1 MARKFLTWFALLL
14 TISVGVMFYLILKDP
29 QMRELKNLR
38 VESTPERIARGEYLA
53 NNLLSCGHCH
63 TQRDH
68 DDYSL
73 PAVGP
78 AFAGGDC
85 LDETGGFPGKMCMP
99 NITSDAETGIGAW
112 TDDELLRAIRE
123 GISRDGIALFPLM
136 PFAAYRQLPDE
147 DVYALIAYLRT
158 IPAVSRSTP
167 ATVVNFPMSVIV
179 RQIPT
184 PLEELVPPISRDDEA
199 AYGAH
204 LATIASCVGCHSED
218 VDDLAGGQGF
228 PLPSAPVT
236 SPNITPDP
244 TGVLPEEYD
253 GFVRMFRKFAPE
265 NEASTTVEPGHLTVM
280 PWRALA
286 GLTDEDLHAL
296 FTYLRTVRPVEN
308 AVQVYAA
315 APEVK

>member
-1 MARKFLTWFALLL
+1 MARKFLTWFALLM
-14 TISVGVMFYLILKDP
+14 TISVSVMFYLILKDP

-38 VESTPERIARGEYLA
+38 VDSTPERIARGEYLA
-53 NNLLSCGHCH
+53 NNLLSCVHCH
-63 TQRDH
+63 TQRDR

-85 LDETGGFPGKMCMP
+85 LDETWGFPGKMCTP

-112 TDDELLRAIRE
+112 TDDEVLRAIRE

-136 PFAAYRQLPDE
+136 PFDAYRDLPDE
-147 DVYALIAYLRT
+147 DAYAVIAYLRT
-158 IPAVSRSTP
+158 IPPVSRSTP

-184 PLEELVPPISRDDEA
+184 PLEEPVPPVSRDDEA
-199 AYGAH
+199 TYGAH
-204 LATIASCVGCHSED
+204 LAKIASCIGCHSED
-218 VDDLAGGQGF
+218 VDDLAGGQSF
-228 PLPSAPVT
+228 PLPSGPLA

-265 NEASTTVEPGHLTVM
+265 NEATTAVDPEHLTVM
-280 PWRALA
+280 PWRTLG

-308 AVQVYAA
+308 AVQVYPAD
-315 APEVK
+315 PEVK